1 MYIIDQTSDEKY
13 FIVSLN
19 GEEIMKIAKSCNT
32 LEKVINMIGKEN
44 LKEVI

>member
-1 MYIIDQTSDEKY
+1 MYIVDQSSDEKY

-32 LEKVINMIGKEN
+32 LEKVINLVGKEN
-44 LKEVI
+44 VLEVI

>member
-1 MYIIDQTSDEKY
+1 MYIIDKSSDEKY

-19 GEEIMKIAKSCNT
+19 GEEIFKVAKSCNT

>member
-19 GEEIMKIAKSCNT
+19 GEEIMKIAKSCNS